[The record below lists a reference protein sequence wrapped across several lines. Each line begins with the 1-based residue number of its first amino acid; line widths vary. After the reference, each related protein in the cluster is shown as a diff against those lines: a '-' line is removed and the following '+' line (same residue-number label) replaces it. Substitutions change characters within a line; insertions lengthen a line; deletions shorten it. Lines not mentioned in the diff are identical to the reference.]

1 MKGNFAHLI
10 RPLVITLLI
19 LIVLEILSTAI
30 LPMVGL
36 TKYRIPFNVLIVL
49 YMGFKL
55 ETPFTSI
62 LILILQYTHSF
73 FSIEGW
79 EMGTVAGVMICIII
93 SYLKDLLHLTSSVIT
108 IVVTQ
113 LFQTLWFI
121 IVSSLIYLKTDDFSY
136 IVQKFWRFLPESIV
150 ISLIAPFLFSIL
162 DVIWKTEGE
171 SSGLGSSV

>member
-10 RPLVITLLI
+10 RPLGITLLI
-19 LIVLEILSTAI
+19 LIVLEILSTAF

-36 TKYRIPFNVLIVL
+36 TKYRIPFNVLIIL

-62 LILILQYTHSF
+62 MILILQYTHSF

-113 LFQTLWFI
+113 MFQTLWFL

-136 IVQKFWRFLPESIV
+136 IAQKFWRFLPESIV
-150 ISLIAPFLFSIL
+150 ISLMAPFLFSIL

-171 SSGLGSSV
+171 SRGLGSSV